1 MLAESSNADIAPT
14 VMGDGA
20 VSDKAEG
27 DLSATIGS
35 VASEAGVESFEGVL
49 SRRANISRSLVEAA
63 SASDSIGG
71 LVDDVELGVRRL
83 GVDGILCGE
92 GEVPRVVDG
101 ENQDFFFPFSSFPLD
116 SLDVQ
121 AARLNPANVAL
132 AEGLVEVEVAEVAFK
147 SPSDN
152 LLPLF
157 LNVSLIVDAESL
169 MSFPANVTAVS
180 VPD

>member
-71 LVDDVELGVRRL
+71 LLDDVELGVRRL
-83 GVDGILCGE
+83 GVDGILCE

-101 ENQDFFFPFSSFPLD
+101 ENQDFFFSFSSFPLD

-169 MSFPANVTAVS
+169 ISFPANVTAVS